1 MRKSTG
7 SEHSEAAAV
16 PLSGCPPEQGM
27 MGNISCLHGKASSL
41 FLGARGLRERRD
53 REEPGVREHQG
64 RNGRR
69 TEIEWRAGSG
79 REDRTMGTVARVQG
93 KVCRSGEQR
102 SRGQVLGDE
111 PRQLS
116 KGQAL
121 RGFLL
126 SK

>member
-1 MRKSTG
+1 MEKLHLCSW
-7 SEHSEAAAV
+7 
-16 PLSGCPPEQGM
+16 EQD
-27 MGNISCLHGKASSL
+27 
-41 FLGARGLRERRD
+41 LGREGQAREERRD